1 MSGESVKLEA
11 SDGHG
16 LDAYQSI
23 PAGEL
28 RGGVVIIQEIFG
40 VNHHIRSV
48 VDQYASAGY
57 AAIAP
62 SLFDR
67 AQKGVELGYTPEGIN
82 EGRGLVGK
90 IGWDAPILDIE
101 AAARVL
107 TAHTGKAPAVIGY
120 CWGGSMAWLSACR
133 SGAVSCAVGYYG
145 GQISMFV
152 AEQPRVP
159 VLLHF
164 AEKDMYIP
172 SADIEKIRV
181 AHPEVEVHTYPAGH
195 GFNCDE
201 RKDYEPESAA
211 LALKRTLAFLD
222 KHLPAAGPR

>member
-11 SDGHG
+11 TDGHG

-23 PAGEL
+23 PSGNV

-40 VNHHIRSV
+40 VNHHIRAV

-62 SLFDR
+62 ALFDR
-67 AQKGVELGYTPEGIN
+67 AQKGVELGYTPEGMK
-82 EGRGLVGK
+82 EGRELVGK
-90 IGWDAPILDIE
+90 IGWDAPLLDIE

-107 TAHTGKAPAVIGY
+107 TAQTGKVPAVMGY
-120 CWGGSMAWLSACR
+120 CWGGSWAWLGACR

-145 GQISMFV
+145 GQISKFV
-152 AEQPRVP
+152 DEQPRVP

-164 AEKDMYIP
+164 AEKDMFIP
-172 SADIEKIRV
+172 SADIEAIRR
-181 AHPEVEVHTYPAGH
+181 AHPEVELHTYPAGH
-195 GFNCDE
+195 GFNCNE
-201 RKDYEPESAA
+201 RADHDPESAA
-211 LALKRTLAFLD
+211 LALSRTLAFLE
-222 KHLPAAGPR
+222 KHLPSAENR